1 MVILGCDV
9 AVLQSRR
16 SADRSALHE
25 PLWPGPV
32 VGALLR
38 ILKADLALPDSS
50 LARSGIEL
58 GGWLDVAR
66 TDSIFS
72 CGEDEILGD
81 DMPAERSGLSREGEL
96 A

>member
-1 MVILGCDV
+1 MVILGWDV
-9 AVLQSRR
+9 AVQQSRR

-38 ILKADLALPDSS
+38 ILKADLALPGSS

-58 GGWLDVAR
+58 GG
-66 TDSIFS
+66 
-72 CGEDEILGD
+72 
-81 DMPAERSGLSREGEL
+81 
-96 A
+96 